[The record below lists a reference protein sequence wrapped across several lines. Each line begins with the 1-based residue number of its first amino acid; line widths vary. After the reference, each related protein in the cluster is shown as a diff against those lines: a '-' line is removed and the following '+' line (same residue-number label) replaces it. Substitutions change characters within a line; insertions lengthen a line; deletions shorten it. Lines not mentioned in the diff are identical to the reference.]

1 MKKPLAIIFNDIH
14 LKPENEEAVLE
25 SIIHMLKYAKVNKI
39 KNLIFAGD
47 LFHSRSFQRES
58 TLQACDKIL
67 GLCHMANC
75 TLYLFPGNHDKTIY
89 EGYDSF
95 LDPFRFYPS
104 VIFNKEAVD
113 IEIDG
118 KKITLLPFFSDNM
131 LIPMIEDHEGGDV
144 LISHF
149 EMSGSTNL
157 GRVSEKSSIT
167 RTMLKKW
174 KKTYLGHYHNTHEIT
189 KNIIHLPSLR
199 QNDFGE
205 DSNKGFSV
213 LYDDLSYEIIKGV
226 FRGFNKVII
235 DINKTSTEELNLL
248 IKAHKNNPDT
258 VRFEFTGDESKLK
271 AIDKS
276 MFQDTGIDI
285 KIKYDLTY
293 EIENKVAPRLI
304 KKYDIDQIK
313 DKFKIFCK
321 DKGYDEEEGLI
332 HLTNFLN
339 ERDG

>member
-67 GLCHMANC
+67 GLCHTANC

-104 VIFNKEAVD
+104 VIFNKEVTD
-113 IEIDG
+113 IEIGG

-131 LIPMIEDHEGGDV
+131 LIPMIENHEGGDA

-157 GRVSEKSSIT
+157 GRVSGKSSIT

-213 LYDDLSYEIIKGV
+213 LYDDLSYEIVKGK
-226 FRGFNKVII
+226 FREFTKTII
-235 DINKTSTEELNLL
+235 DVNKTELSQIKVL
-248 IKAHKNNPDT
+248 IDTYKNSENT
-258 VRFEFTGDESKLK
+258 IRFELIGDESKLRAFDKSIFEGSGIDVKLKYEEKYTFDESESNIPK
-271 AIDKS
+271 AISKIGKTEVIKS
-276 MFQDTGIDI
+276 F
-285 KIKYDLTY
+285 
-293 EIENKVAPRLI
+293 EE
-304 KKYDIDQIK
+304 
-313 DKFKIFCK
+313 FCK
-321 DKGYDEEEGLI
+321 EKSLDHKEGLE
-332 HLTNFLN
+332 LLNEFLN
-339 ERDG
+339 NK